1 LPPHPRLLHT
11 GFMITGVTAMR
22 DDDDGNRAV
31 QVSTRLERDLVRT
44 VEARARAERRSV
56 SNSLATVIA
65 AAVGEDRGA
74 AA

>member
-1 LPPHPRLLHT
+1 
-11 GFMITGVTAMR
+11 MTGVTAMR
-22 DDDDGNRAV
+22 DEDDGNRAV
-31 QVSTRLERDLVRT
+31 QVSTRLDRDLVRT

-56 SNSLATVIA
+56 SNYLATVIA

>member
-1 LPPHPRLLHT
+1 
-11 GFMITGVTAMR
+11 MTGVTAMR
-22 DDDDGNRAV
+22 DEDDGNRAV
-31 QVSTRLERDLVRT
+31 QVSTRLDRDLVRN

-56 SNSLATVIA
+56 SNYLATVIA